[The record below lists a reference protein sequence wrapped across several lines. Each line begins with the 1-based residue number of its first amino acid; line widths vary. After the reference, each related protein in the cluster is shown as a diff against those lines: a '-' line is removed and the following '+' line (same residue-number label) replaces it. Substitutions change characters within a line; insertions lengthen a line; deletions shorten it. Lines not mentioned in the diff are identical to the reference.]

1 MVLINSEHCK
11 TLPTPLMLA
20 MSLSA
25 AGDTPDSDLA
35 VGRLT
40 ADQLSCTRG
49 ERNLFEGLSFN
60 VSAGECLHVVGA
72 NGCGKTSLLRII
84 CGITQPDKGAIYWN
98 NNNIAGHDAYFAESS
113 YIAHKDGL
121 KNELTAIENL
131 RWYQSL
137 ATPKLAR
144 ARNEDALDDCLE
156 SLGILDCADLFAQQ
170 LSFGQRRR
178 LAFSRLLLASFKLW
192 ILDEPFTGVDV
203 TGRAS
208 IEGHCV
214 NHLEQGG
221 SIIMTHHQSLKT
233 SDLSP
238 YLSELNLPLQ
248 ATKPTP
254 ENHEGA
260 SE

>member
-1 MVLINSEHCK
+1 
-11 TLPTPLMLA
+11 MLA

-25 AGDTPDSDLA
+25 AGDTSDSDLTLN
-35 VGRLT
+35 RLT

-49 ERNLFEGLSFN
+49 ERNLFRNLSFK

-72 NGCGKTSLLRII
+72 NGCGKTSLLRIL
-84 CGITQPDKGAIYWN
+84 CGITRPDEGRIFWN
-98 NNNIAGHDAYFAESS
+98 NSNIAGNDVYLAESS

-131 RWYQSL
+131 RWYQLL
-137 ATPKLAR
+137 AAQKSAN
-144 ARNEDALDDCLE
+144 AGNEDALDDCLE
-156 SLGILDCADLFAQQ
+156 ALGILDCADLFAQQ

-178 LAFSRLLLASFKLW
+178 LAFSRLLLGSFKLW

-203 TGRAS
+203 SGRAS

-221 SIIMTHHQSLKT
+221 SIIMTHHQSLKP
-233 SDLSP
+233 SGLSP
-238 YLSELNLPLQ
+238 YLSELNLPQ
-248 ATKPTP
+248 QITNPRST
-254 ENHEGA
+254 NHKGA